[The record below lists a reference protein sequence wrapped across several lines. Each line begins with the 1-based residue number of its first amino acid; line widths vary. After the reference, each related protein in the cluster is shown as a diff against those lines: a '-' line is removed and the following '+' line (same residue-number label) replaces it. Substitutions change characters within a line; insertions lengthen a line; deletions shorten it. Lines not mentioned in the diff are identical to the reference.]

1 MLFTSFDLINEL
13 LLRLYYIYENSPK
26 KCRELVD
33 IIADL
38 KEFFEFDDA
47 GVKPVRASGS
57 RWITHKLSAM
67 KRVVSKYGAY
77 TKHLAALSEDKTV
90 KSTDRTKIKG
100 YYKKWIQAKYILGCA
115 LFIDIL
121 TPCSIFSKVMQFDEI
136 DILGA
141 LTSLLRTLKEVD
153 KLASKRAWPTFAATQ
168 AYRGR

>member
-1 MLFTSFDLINEL
+1 MVLTQNIL
-13 LLRLYYIYENSPK
+13 LPFLR
-26 KCRELVD
+26 
-33 IIADL
+33 
-38 KEFFEFDDA
+38 
-47 GVKPVRASGS
+47 
-57 RWITHKLSAM
+57 T
-67 KRVVSKYGAY
+67 
-77 TKHLAALSEDKTV
+77 KTV

-168 AYRGR
+168 KKLTEEGDV